1 MKSLLIDRV
10 LFRKILTYYQL
21 EGILSIDST
30 YNIGGDIFFLSYT
43 SKKKEV
49 QDFLD
54 KLKILLEK
62 EDFDIDKDFTL
73 IRTKKKG
80 DDAKYSTPYTL
91 LDLDYDVWD
100 VIERLKDLQV
110 AEYSE
115 TKIDRDDV
123 NPPILFV
130 FGKDINNKLVY
141 VKLKIKGNQQRHVL
155 CVSFHY
161 AKEEM
166 TFPYA

>member
-1 MKSLLIDRV
+1 MIV
-10 LFRKILTYYQL
+10 HITQEVVFI
-21 EGILSIDST
+21 
-30 YNIGGDIFFLSYT
+30 FLSYT

-54 KLKILLEK
+54 KLKILLKK
-62 EDFDIDKDFTL
+62 EDFDIDEDFTL

-80 DDAKYSTPYTL
+80 DDEKYSTPYTL
-91 LDLDYDVWD
+91 LDLDYDAWD
-100 VIERLKDLQV
+100 VIKHLKELQV
-110 AEYSE
+110 SEYSE
-115 TKIDRDDV
+115 TKIDKDDA

-141 VKLKIKGNQQRHVL
+141 VKLKIKGDQQRHVL

-161 AKEEM
+161 AKEKM